1 VSVWRRGTSGRPHCS
16 LQLPWKVVESLSL
29 EEFKN
34 HGDVTRRDAFSVGSG
49 LGLDLMT
56 LEVFSNLTDSVIL

>member
-29 EEFKN
+29 EELKN
-34 HGDVTRRDAFSVGSG
+34 HGDVTRRDAFSIGDG
-49 LGLDLMT
+49 LGSALMT
-56 LEVFSNLTDSVIL
+56 LEVFSNVIDSVIL